1 MTFSIARAY
10 TASGEDLARAV
21 TLLLKIKTT
30 YIPKFQNGDHWTA
43 FQVQQNYDTSGLEN
57 LKGVNWWL
65 LDLE

>member
-1 MTFSIARAY
+1 
-10 TASGEDLARAV
+10 V

-57 LKGVNWWL
+57 LKGMNWWL